1 MKGERTVTSGPTIDA
16 ESLAVLAQAPIDFGA
31 VLGSLSDATIAGVR
45 EQLAA
50 LPALPPTEGVEWV
63 DHDVP
68 ASEGVKLRVHRPEGV
83 EGTLPCVYWIHGGG
97 LVLGSYDEEG
107 PRLGAWCLAHRCV
120 AVSVEYRLAPEHPY
134 PAAIDDCM
142 VGLQWVF
149 AHAAEIGV
157 DATRIGVGGASA
169 GAGLAAALALRARDE
184 TDLALSFQLLIYP
197 MLDDRQATRSSQWDE
212 KVWPPSANT
221 YAWTAYLGDAK
232 GGPDVSPY
240 AAPARATDL
249 GGLPPS
255 YVMVGSADGFVD
267 EDVDYA
273 ERLRRAGVEVDLHV
287 YAGGFHGFDGAAAG
301 APLANRAN
309 ADVDAW
315 LAVRL

>member
-1 MKGERTVTSGPTIDA
+1 MTTGPTIDA
-16 ESLAVLAQAPIDFGA
+16 ECLALLAQAPIDFGA
-31 VLGSLSDATIAGVR
+31 VLGGLTDENITAVR
-45 EQLAA
+45 EQFAA
-50 LPALPPTEGVEWV
+50 LPALPPTEGVDRV
-63 DHDVP
+63 DHEVP
-68 ASEGVKLRVHRPEGV
+68 GNQGVKLRVYWPEGV
-83 EGTLPCVYWIHGGG
+83 DGALPCVYWIHGGG
-97 LVLGSYDEEG
+97 LVLGTYDGEG
-107 PRLGAWCLAHRCV
+107 PRLEAWCLAHRCT
-120 AVSVEYRLAPEHPY
+120 AVSVEYRLAPEYPY
-134 PAAIDDCM
+134 PAAINDCLA
-142 VGLQWVF
+142 GLRWVF

-157 DATRIGVGGASA
+157 DPARIGVGGASA
-169 GAGLAAALALRARDE
+169 GAGLAAALALRVRDE
-184 TDLALSFQLLIYP
+184 TDLALTFQLLLYP

-249 GGLPPS
+249 SELPPA

-267 EDVDYA
+267 EDVEYA

-301 APLANRAN
+301 AALANRAN

-315 LAVRL
+315 LALRL

>member
-1 MKGERTVTSGPTIDA
+1 MTTGPTIDA

-31 VLGSLSDATIAGVR
+31 VLGSLCDENIAAVR
-45 EQLAA
+45 EQLAS
-50 LPALPPTEGVEWV
+50 LPAPPPTEGVEWV
-63 DHDVP
+63 DHDVD
-68 ASEGVKLRVHRPEGV
+68 ADTGVKVRVYRPAGV
-83 EGTLPCVYWIHGGG
+83 DGALPCIYWIHGGG
-97 LVLGSYDEEG
+97 LVLGSYDGEG
-107 PRLGAWCLAHRCV
+107 PRLEAWCLEHRCA
-120 AVSVEYRLAPEHPY
+120 AVSVEYRLAPEHPF
-134 PAAIDDCM
+134 PAAIDDCLA
-142 VGLQWVF
+142 GLRWVF
-149 AHAAEIGV
+149 DRAGEVGV
-157 DATRIGVGGASA
+157 DATRIGIGGASA
-169 GAGLAAALALRARDE
+169 GAGLAAALALRVRDE
-184 TDLALSFQLLIYP
+184 TDLALRFQLLVYP
-197 MLDDRQATRSSQWDE
+197 MLDDRQVTRSSQWDE

-232 GGPDVSPY
+232 GDPDVSPY

-249 GGLPPS
+249 SGLPPA

-309 ADVDAW
+309 ADVSAW
-315 LAVRL
+315 LAARL